1 MAINYEPPQP
11 VAPAT
16 SAAYGASQEYDRMA
30 PIIQGYRAQQLQAGI
45 AGAQAYNQGIGDVT
59 QRTVAAGQQNTQ
71 LEALY
76 QNQRFQQQQQQA
88 EQAQRAAM
96 QSAQMEQQAAEQ
108 RSQQEQQQRMLQQHM
123 DTQFSQS
130 QELQRQKYEQ
140 ADSWIDQQ
148 VAAGT
153 LDRETAI
160 NMKSSVRDLRTPLE
174 LAKMKS
180 DTAQQQA
187 RAKEYESQAMKQKQI
202 ALQAAKIDAMSL
214 DERTKHTY
222 NPAVLARVLQD
233 LGPRSDGSGPMG
245 TIAQQLYDKTAKQRV
260 EADENGIM
268 ATHILQSD
276 GKLIE
281 VKSNKHVRADGLP
294 SDALSNPSFTSM
306 INQEKARID
315 SYVNQFKK
323 TNEGAFEWWSQE
335 KKNEKLAHDV
345 RLRLGMPQEAN
356 WDTPPTYD
364 EYESWMKY
372 KASRPAT
379 RGSAFNPGSTPAAQ
393 GGAGGPSPVSQTG
406 PAGNAGQSSPPD
418 RYENRTPQ
426 PPFQRDEHATTQQK
440 EQIKLWND
448 IIKRVGDDKNNRQAA
463 EWATARLRDFGSL
476 EAIQKQSPATYA
488 RYMEILRGL
497 TLGHRQPDANPDQN
511 PYGGVPIY

>member
-1 MAINYEPPQP
+1 MAINYEPPSP

-30 PIIQGYRAQQLQAGI
+30 PVIQGYRAQQLQAGI

-123 DTQFSQS
+123 DTQFSQA

-148 VAAGT
+148 VAAKLISPEDGV
-153 LDRETAI
+153 

-180 DTAQQQA
+180 EAAFKDSQAKEQQAIVERNTQQQLKIAGLAAQTAEQRTVPIYKAGVEDGIRADMGAFDPA
-187 RAKEYESQAMKQKQI
+187 RAGIFGQVS
-202 ALQAAKIDAMSL
+202 
-214 DERTKHTY
+214 
-222 NPAVLARVLQD
+222 PD
-233 LGPRSDGSGPMG
+233 L
-245 TIAQQLYDKTAKQRV
+245 AKQMYEAEVKKRLQGKAGAV
-260 EADENGIM
+260 ESYIYTDAEGK
-268 ATHILQSD
+268 THIIKPD
-276 GKLIE
+276 A
-281 VKSNKHVRADGLP
+281 HVRPDGLP
-294 SDALSNPSFTSM
+294 SDALSNPAFTSM
-306 INQEKARID
+306 MNQEKQRID

-323 TNEGAFEWWSQE
+323 ESPGTFEWWSQE
-335 KKNEKLAHDV
+335 KKAEKLAHDV
-345 RLRLGMPQEAN
+345 RMRLGMPQNEK
-356 WDTPPTYD
+356 WDAPPTYE
-364 EYESWMKY
+364 EYEAWKKY
-372 KASRPAT
+372 EAVMPAPK
-379 RGSAFNPGSTPAAQ
+379 GKPWGNPVEGTPAAQ
-393 GGAGGPSPVSQTG
+393 GGAGGPNAEPSVST
-406 PAGNAGQSSPPD
+406 PD

-440 EQIKLWND
+440 EQIGLWND

-463 EWATARLRDFGSL
+463 EWATDRLRDFGSL
-476 EAIQKQSPATYA
+476 EAMQKQSPATYA
-488 RYMEILRGL
+488 RYMEILKGL
-497 TLGHRQPDANPDQN
+497 TLGHRQPDTNPDQN